1 LIDPD
6 RLNHLRR
13 ALLALSAL
21 AALWAAVVWIT
32 GGFVAYVGS
41 LPITSRNPRNPA
53 LIALLSALAA
63 RALPRPGGRRTF
75 AQEWRWWTA
84 RIAAQRK
91 RWPRV
96 QWIDPALLI
105 ALVGI
110 ALTID
115 QWAGAPPLWLDEEM
129 IALNV
134 RDRSFVGLA
143 GPLWLGQSA
152 PFGWL
157 VLERAAMLTL
167 GVSERAVRLVPVLF
181 GIATLVSAV
190 WVGRRWMNP
199 IGAGVFVLLC
209 TFGRWT
215 SHYPLEVKHY
225 SADVFFGL
233 LLPALAVWTT
243 EADTTRQ
250 MRRAAIWWAIA
261 GVGLWLA
268 NGALLV
274 TPACAV
280 ILLVIIWR
288 RRGWRAGAVF
298 SLLGCVWFA
307 SFILHFL
314 VAIRHAMDNEFLRSY
329 WASGLPPAGAG
340 SSEMLHWLASR
351 FEALAINP
359 AGTDTWVRFWL
370 AAAGGFALAAHRFP
384 TLIFAAIPFSAFVFA
399 VLQLVPLHERLSL
412 WTVPALYFGVALC
425 VDSAVRLGRDAFHR
439 RSWTL
444 VAFTGVLA
452 VIALPLCANI
462 FWRGKED
469 FRIGRPRDQK
479 QRLDDRAAIEWLMQ
493 QRRHGDVLITTH
505 LALPALWWY
514 GGVALSNPQSPGS
527 RLSDGIPIM
536 EIGYATP
543 GSGCQAN
550 ELRDVLHGQRR
561 ALVYV
566 GFPDV
571 PDGFDELL
579 LRRLRELGTIVS
591 ARRFA
596 DIGRAAVIDLEAR
609 PDAHS
614 RSMSDPPVRDRATP
628 VQLDGCVVAR
638 PAARW

>member
-1 LIDPD
+1 VDLN
-6 RLNHLRR
+6 RLNRLRR

-32 GGFVAYVGS
+32 SGFVVHVGS

-63 RALPRPGGRRTF
+63 RALPRPGGRRTI
-75 AQEWRWWTA
+75 AQDWKAWTA
-84 RIAAQRK
+84 RIVLLRE

-96 QWIDPALLI
+96 RWIDPALLI

-115 QWAGAPPLWLDEEM
+115 HWAGAPPLWLDEEM

-134 RDRSFVGLA
+134 RDRSFVGLT
-143 GPLWLGQSA
+143 GSLWLGQSA

-167 GVSERAVRLVPVLF
+167 GASERAVRLVPVLF
-181 GIATLVSAV
+181 GIATLVTAV
-190 WVGRRWMNP
+190 WVGRRWMSP
-199 IGAGVFVLLC
+199 IGAGVLVLLC

-225 SADVFFGL
+225 SADTFFGL

-243 EADTTRQ
+243 EADTTKH

-261 GVGLWLA
+261 AAGLWLA

-274 TPACAV
+274 TPACAL

-288 RRGWRAGAVF
+288 RSGRRAVVMF
-298 SLLGCVWFA
+298 SLLGCLWLV
-307 SFILHFL
+307 SFGLHFL
-314 VAIRHAMDNEFLRSY
+314 VTIRHALGNEFLRSY

-340 SSEMLHWLASR
+340 LSETLRWLASR

-359 AGTDTWVRFWL
+359 GGTDAWVRFWL
-370 AAAGGFALAAHRFP
+370 AAAGGFALVAHRFP
-384 TLIFAAIPFSAFVFA
+384 SVIFAAVPLSAFVFA

-412 WTVPALYFGVALC
+412 WTVPALYFGVALFA
-425 VDSAVRLGRDAFHR
+425 DSAVRLAREAFDR
-439 RSWTL
+439 RSWKL
-444 VAFTGVLA
+444 LAVTGVVA
-452 VIALPLCANI
+452 VIALPLCADT

-469 FRIGRPRDQK
+469 FRIGRPHDQK
-479 QRLDDRAAIEWLMQ
+479 QRLNDRAAVEWLMQ
-493 QRRHGDVLITTH
+493 QRQAGDVLITTH

-536 EIGYATP
+536 EIGYSTP
-543 GSGCQAN
+543 GSGCDAN
-550 ELRDVLHGQRR
+550 QLRDALQGQRR

-571 PDGFDELL
+571 PDGFDEFL

-609 PDAHS
+609 PDARS
-614 RSMSDPPVRDRATP
+614 RSTPDRPVQDRATP
-628 VQLDGCVVAR
+628 VQLNGCVVAR